1 MSKSIWEEPIN
12 CQPPSKKNKKEI
24 TKSDDKDDERAG
36 FIKIETYDLPRAIIG
51 KSVAKTWG
59 QARKEWV
66 LDSVEYAS
74 DLEVAN
80 SDYVCLCGHPHLKEL
95 CYIRNTINYD
105 TALVG
110 NCCVKKFM
118 QNIENTSKIFAAI
131 KDKRL
136 NKALIDYALSQ
147 GFINEVEHNFLDNI
161 KLKRNLSTKRANW
174 KNELSKKIFEEI
186 EKKKASRVIST
197 D

>member
-1 MSKSIWEEPIN
+1 MSKSVWDEPIIFSAS
-12 CQPPSKKNKKEI
+12 PLKPKRRIS
-24 TKSDDKDDERAG
+24 KSDAKADERAG
-36 FIKIETYDLPRAIIG
+36 FVEIEGYDLPRAIIE
-51 KSVAKTWG
+51 KSVAKTWE

-74 DLEVAN
+74 DVEVAN

-95 CYIRNTINYD
+95 CYILNVIND
-105 TALVG
+105 NTALVG

-136 NKALIDYALSQ
+136 NRALIDYALSHN
-147 GFINEVEHNFLDNI
+147 FINEGEHKFLDSI
-161 KLKRNLSTKRANW
+161 KMKRKLSSRQAAW
-174 KNELSKKIFEEI
+174 KGSLSKKIFEEL
-186 EKKKASRVIST
+186 EKKRNSRVIGT
-197 D
+197 E